1 MGLKS
6 ENDVHFSISS
16 LVNLLVLIRIVDLCR
31 KRKKSAFIGK
41 SGEMKKSKG
50 KEKSYKLSQME
61 QGMSIM
67 FSGRFGWL
75 ARMD

>member
-1 MGLKS
+1 MLCTISHNLSMGAGGHRLILMGLKS

-41 SGEMKKSKG
+41 SGEMKKK
-50 KEKSYKLSQME
+50 
-61 QGMSIM
+61 
-67 FSGRFGWL
+67 
-75 ARMD
+75 